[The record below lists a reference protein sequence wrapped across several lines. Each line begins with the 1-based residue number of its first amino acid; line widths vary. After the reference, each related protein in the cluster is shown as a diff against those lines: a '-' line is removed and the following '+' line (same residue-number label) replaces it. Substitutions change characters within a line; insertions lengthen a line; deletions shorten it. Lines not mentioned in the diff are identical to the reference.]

1 MKQLRQHSDSI
12 FLASVI
18 IGVVVGASV
27 LYARWQVVESLWQ
40 TDFDNYSV
48 NPDDIVYG
56 GTARDTRIIPID
68 DPLFAPVS
76 ISSSDFNPIE
86 PVIVV
91 DYENTERAYPLTIL
105 AMHEIVNDTIG
116 DVPIAITFCP
126 LCNSAVVYR
135 RDLDGQVLR
144 MGVSGNFYGNNFL
157 MYDHLTQSWWYQFTG
172 EAVVGE
178 LTGRTLTIV
187 PSQVVGFRLYAERYP
202 NGDVLIG
209 DANNPNINY
218 DLTPYNAY
226 QNSRSPALTQSD
238 YDARLGTMERV
249 LSTTINDM
257 PIAYPFRILQEV
269 GVINHE
275 IDGQAIVVFWQA
287 GVISPLGN
295 RRGNDNDV
303 GQAAAFGREL
313 NGQRLT
319 FRNDDGRIFDNETN
333 SEWNIFGEA
342 IAGELEGEALFDYQ
356 CFTHFWFAWS
366 SAHPDTLVYSQ

>member
-1 MKQLRQHSDSI
+1 MKQVRKYSDNI

-18 IGVVVGASV
+18 LGVVVGAGV
-27 LYARWQVVESLWQ
+27 LYSRWQIVEAYWQ
-40 TDFDNYSV
+40 TNFNTYSV

-56 GTARDTRIIPID
+56 GVARDTRIIPID
-68 DPLFAPVS
+68 APLFAS
-76 ISSSDFNPIE
+76 ARISSAEFNPFE

-91 DYENTERAYPLTIL
+91 DYNNIERAYPLTIL
-105 AMHEIVNDTIG
+105 AMHEIVNDSLG
-116 DVPIAITFCP
+116 DIPIAVTFCP

-135 RDLDGQVLR
+135 REVDGQILR

-172 EAVVGE
+172 EALVGD
-178 LTGRTLTIV
+178 LTGKTLTII
-187 PSQVVGFRLYAERYP
+187 PSQVVGFRIYADRYP
-202 NGDVLIG
+202 DGEVLIG

-218 DLTPYNAY
+218 DLTPYNVY
-226 QNSRSPALTQSD
+226 QNTRSPALTQSD
-238 YDARLGTMERV
+238 YDPRLGTMERV
-249 LSTTINDM
+249 LSTTINDV
-257 PIAYPFRILQEV
+257 PIAYPFSVLQNV

-275 IDGQAIVVFWQA
+275 MDGEAVVVFWQSGA
-287 GVISPLGN
+287 ISALENPSASS
-295 RRGNDNDV
+295 NDI

-313 NGQRLT
+313 NGQILT
-319 FRNDDGRIFDNETN
+319 FRYDDGRIFDNETH

-342 IAGELEGEALFDYQ
+342 IAGELLGEALYDYQ